1 MQIKLI
7 SFSESKLVSMNS
19 AHEMIS
25 GKIKEATGISEE
37 FLFCDTQKK
46 MFTGVKEGIESA
58 DVILVAVDVSKFIS
72 TKASLFRAMGFK
84 CRLNSDIIE
93 LINSE
98 ACMATLN
105 ENQINAHAAIPV
117 GGEAFVSVDGL
128 FSGFGIQSGKQ
139 KLIFIPIDEKRIET
153 VIENGMLSFLVKG
166 YEDKLAEEKEAE
178 PAEKE
183 EIKEEVSAK
192 EEIESAEKEEE
203 QEEASSAEE
212 YEDIVSSSYADESAA
227 TPVDE
232 NEEQEEE
239 ADEEEP
245 DEAEEAEEPEEAEEA
260 EGTDDILA
268 KISSRGLAVTFVRQ
282 TENTVYTNVLAE
294 IADNDAVDFA
304 DFSLDKNLADDAK
317 RKENVAA
324 NARAALKQTNA
335 SYAVA
340 MSEIFYDENGEG
352 YIFATL
358 SDLQKSSVYKIFAT
372 EDETDKDLY
381 RTGIESILE
390 KIEETSRSVNSRPFS
405 AVPLPEATQEKK
417 KIPSSTLIVI
427 WVLVIVAAVTLTA
440 LVLDMVLSND
450 ASLASSASAIISD
463 ANNFLL
469 R

>member
-25 GKIKEATGISEE
+25 EKIKEATGISEE

-153 VIENGMLSFLVKG
+153 VIENGMISFLVKG
-166 YEDKLAEEKEAE
+166 YEDKLAEEQKAE

-183 EIKEEVSAK
+183 EIKEEVPAK

-203 QEEASSAEE
+203 QEEAASVEE
-212 YEDIVSSSYADESAA
+212 YEDIVSSSYADESAVA
-227 TPVDE
+227 PADE
-232 NEEQEEE
+232 NEEQEET
-239 ADEEEP
+239 DEDEP
-245 DEAEEAEEPEEAEEA
+245 DEAEEAEEPEEAEEV

-268 KISSRGLAVTFVRQ
+268 KISSRGLTVTFVRQ